1 MAKRFDCIVIG
12 SGLAGL
18 SAALHLQGKG
28 IDVAVLE
35 ASDRS
40 GGRIAT
46 DSIDGYLCDRGF
58 QLINSKYP
66 SLVELNVIDEIEF
79 IPAPRVIEVALDGSR
94 HAIGDPRTAPFSI
107 LDRATGTIPEKLGL
121 LRVILGKPK
130 RDQSLGDLLA
140 VLGTTYER
148 VLRPFLTGVFLADPE
163 SVDARYGVS
172 IIRSFVNGAPGLPR
186 YGAGELPA
194 ALAKRVK
201 NLQLNTRVERI
212 SHTTIE
218 TSQGEYSA
226 KKIIVA
232 TDSTTAVQLLDLPD
246 ATPMVGCIT
255 WYHSTD
261 INPSGSGRLVVDGQR
276 RGPVLNSVV
285 VSDISKAYAPAGHN
299 LISSTTRLGS
309 SESEV
314 RRHLALIWGVDTREW
329 QLIAK
334 YEIASALPLQSI
346 GKELSQPVAV
356 TENLYVVGDYRT
368 VPSQQGA
375 LFSGKLAAELIF
387 NQGI

>member
-1 MAKRFDCIVIG
+1 MAKSFDCIVIG
-12 SGLAGL
+12 GGLAGL
-18 SAALHLQGKG
+18 SAALHLQDKG
-28 IDVAVLE
+28 FDVAVLE

-46 DSIDGYLCDRGF
+46 DAIDGYLCDRGF

-66 SLVELNVIDEIEF
+66 SLVELNVIHEIDF
-79 IPAPRVIEVALDGSR
+79 IPAPRVVEVTLDGSR
-94 HAIGDPRTAPFSI
+94 HAIGDPRTAPLSV
-107 LDRATGTIPEKLGL
+107 LDRATGTIPEKLAL
-121 LRVILGKPK
+121 LRVILSKPK
-130 RDQSLGDLLA
+130 KDQSIGEVLA

-148 VLRPFLTGVFLADPE
+148 VLRPFLTGVFLAEPD

-172 IIRSFVNGAPGLPR
+172 ILRSFVNGAPGLPR
-186 YGAGELPA
+186 YGVGQLPA

-212 SHTTIE
+212 SHTTVE
-218 TSQGEYSA
+218 TPQGSYSA

-232 TDSTTAVQLLDLPD
+232 TDPTTAAQLLDLPD

-255 WYHSTD
+255 WYHNTHT
-261 INPSGSGRLVVDGQR
+261 NPSGSGRLVVDGLR
-276 RGPVLNSVV
+276 RGPVLNSIV
-285 VSDISKAYAPAGHN
+285 VSDISKAYAPAGQN
-299 LISSTTRLGS
+299 LISSTTSLGS
-309 SESEV
+309 TESEV
-314 RRHLALIWGVDTREW
+314 RRHLALMWGVDTRDWE
-329 QLIAK
+329 LIAK

-346 GKELSQPVAV
+346 GNALSKPV
-356 TENLYVVGDYRT
+356 TINENLYVVGDHRA

-387 NQGI
+387 N

>member
-12 SGLAGL
+12 GGLAGL
-18 SAALHLQGKG
+18 SAALHLQDMG
-28 IDVAVLE
+28 IDVALLE
-35 ASDRS
+35 ASDRP

-66 SLVELNVIDEIEF
+66 SLAELNVIDEIEF
-79 IPAPRVIEVALDGSR
+79 IPAPRVIEVALDDSR
-94 HAIGDPRTAPFSI
+94 HPIGDPRTAPISI
-107 LDRATGTIPEKLGL
+107 LDKATGTIPEKLGL
-121 LRVILGKPK
+121 LRVILSKPK
-130 RDQSLGDLLA
+130 RDQSIGEVLA

-148 VLRPFLTGVFLADPE
+148 TLRPFLTGVFLADPD

-172 IIRSFVNGAPGLPR
+172 IIRSFISGAPGLPR
-186 YGAGELPA
+186 YGVGQLPA

-201 NLQLNTRVERI
+201 NLQLDTRVERI
-212 SHTTIE
+212 SDTTVE
-218 TSQGEYSA
+218 TSQGDYSA
-226 KKIIVA
+226 KRIIVA

-255 WYHSTD
+255 WYHSTP

-276 RGPVLNSVV
+276 RGPVINSIV
-285 VSDISKAYAPAGHN
+285 VSDISNAYAPAGQN
-299 LISSTTRLGS
+299 LISSTTSLGS
-309 SESEV
+309 TESEV
-314 RRHLALIWGVDTREW
+314 RRHLALMWGIDTRDW

-334 YEIASALPLQSI
+334 YEIPAALPLQSI
-346 GKELSQPVAV
+346 GKALSQPVV
-356 TENLYVVGDYRT
+356 VNENLYVVGDYRA
-368 VPSQQGA
+368 VSSQQGA
-375 LFSGKLAAELIF
+375 LFTGKLAAELIF

>member
-1 MAKRFDCIVIG
+1 MANRFDCIVIG
-12 SGLAGL
+12 GGLAGL
-18 SAALHLQGKG
+18 SAALHLQDKG
-28 IDVAVLE
+28 LDVVVLE
-35 ASDRS
+35 ASDRP

-66 SLVELNVIDEIEF
+66 SLVELNVVDEIAF
-79 IPAPRVIEVALDGSR
+79 ISAPRVIEVSLDGSR
-94 HAIGDPRTAPFSI
+94 HAIGDPRSAPLSV
-107 LDRATGTIPEKLGL
+107 LDRATGTIPEKLAL
-121 LRVILGKPK
+121 LRILLSKPK
-130 RDQSLGDLLA
+130 KDQSIGDVLA
-140 VLGTTYER
+140 VSGTTYER
-148 VLRPFLTGVFLADPE
+148 VLRPFLTGVFLADPN
-163 SVDARYGVS
+163 SVDARYGLS
-172 IIRSFVNGAPGLPR
+172 IIRSFVNGVPGLPR
-186 YGAGELPA
+186 YGVGELPA
-194 ALAKRVK
+194 ALANRVK

-212 SHTTIE
+212 SHTTVE

-232 TDSTTAVQLLDLPD
+232 TDSTTAAQLLDLPD

-255 WYHSTD
+255 WYHGALN
-261 INPSGSGRLVVDGQR
+261 NPSGSGRLVIDGLR
-276 RGPVLNSVV
+276 RGPVLNSIV
-285 VSDISKAYAPAGHN
+285 VSDISKAYAPAGQN
-299 LISSTTRLGS
+299 LISSTTSLGS

-314 RRHLALIWGVDTREW
+314 RRHLALMWGVDTRDW

-346 GKELSQPVAV
+346 GKSLTQPVAV
-356 TENLYVVGDYRT
+356 NEDIYLVGDHRA

>member
-1 MAKRFDCIVIG
+1 MANRFDCIVIG
-12 SGLAGL
+12 GGFAGL
-18 SAALHLQGKG
+18 SAALHLQDKG
-28 IDVAVLE
+28 LDVVVLE
-35 ASDRS
+35 ASDRP

-66 SLVELNVIDEIEF
+66 SLVELNVVDEIAF
-79 IPAPRVIEVALDGSR
+79 ISAPRVIEVSLDGSR
-94 HAIGDPRTAPFSI
+94 HAIGDPRSAPLSV
-107 LDRATGTIPEKLGL
+107 LDRATGTIPEKLAL
-121 LRVILGKPK
+121 LRILLSKPK
-130 RDQSLGDLLA
+130 KDQSIGDVLA
-140 VLGTTYER
+140 VSGTTYER
-148 VLRPFLTGVFLADPE
+148 VLRPFLTGVFLADPN
-163 SVDARYGVS
+163 SVDARYGLS
-172 IIRSFVNGAPGLPR
+172 IIRSFVNGVPGLPR
-186 YGAGELPA
+186 YGVGELPA
-194 ALAKRVK
+194 ALANRVK

-212 SHTTIE
+212 SHTTVE

-232 TDSTTAVQLLDLPD
+232 TDSTTAAQLLDLPD

-255 WYHSTD
+255 WYHGALN
-261 INPSGSGRLVVDGQR
+261 NPSGSGRLVIDGLR
-276 RGPVLNSVV
+276 RGPVLNSIV
-285 VSDISKAYAPAGHN
+285 VSDISKAYAPAGQN
-299 LISSTTRLGS
+299 LISSTTSLGS

-314 RRHLALIWGVDTREW
+314 RRHLALMWGVDTRDW

-346 GKELSQPVAV
+346 GKSLTQPVAV
-356 TENLYVVGDYRT
+356 NEDIYLVGDHRA